1 MKTSW
6 ALAALVALASAK
18 GSKCAEC
25 RCLPSDSCWPSP
37 SSWAALNSTVG
48 GRLVATVPI
57 GSPCHDPTYDATACA
72 ALRDAWNL
80 PQTQYV
86 EPRYPLMLGLSHE
99 AKLTS
104 RVQH

>member
-6 ALAALVALASAK
+6 ALATLVALASAK
-18 GSKCAEC
+18 GSKGAQC
-25 RCLPSDSCWPSP
+25 RCLPGDSCWPSP
-37 SSWAALNSTVG
+37 ASWAALNSTVG

-57 GSPCHDPTYDATACA
+57 GSPCHDPTYDAAACA

-86 EPRYPLMLGLSHE
+86 ELRYPGMLHRNKGRES
-99 AKLTS
+99 
-104 RVQH
+104 